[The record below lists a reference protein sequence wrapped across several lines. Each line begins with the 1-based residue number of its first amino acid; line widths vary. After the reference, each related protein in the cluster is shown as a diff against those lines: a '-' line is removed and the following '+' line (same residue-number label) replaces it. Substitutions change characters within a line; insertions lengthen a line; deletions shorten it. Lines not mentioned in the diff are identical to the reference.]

1 MPVADQPDP
10 AFDAFASR
18 EPLFA
23 VLTADRYLRAHLTPD
38 RENEFFAS
46 GAELVDWIFHVIEHR
61 ISPHFSPVS
70 MLEYGCG
77 PGRLAVALAGRPGS
91 VTAVDRSPAMR
102 SVARQEADRRGA
114 GHIECQSAAELFA
127 SPRKFDLICCV
138 HVLQRLRPDEGLR
151 LIGRLL
157 ERLTTGGVAVL
168 HVPFATSASSAVR
181 SARWL
186 REHVPPANGLV
197 NRMRGKPWNDPLIP
211 THIYNLDA
219 VLRKVD
225 ESSAPAAHVVF
236 QHKDDLS
243 NAFVFAEMP
252 LPSITGVD
260 ERGRPLPGTSLRVR
274 PHEDSPAVDVKALI
288 GETSIDVLNRAAEE
302 YFASLRN
309 WDDHL
314 AKPFGAIV
322 ETPRLLMNLSM
333 VLHGLR
339 LRPGD
344 TVLEYGAGTGWLSRA
359 LTQLGCRTILLDVS
373 ATALDMAAELYRR
386 LPVVGA
392 RPAPEFVQFDGR
404 SIPLQDSSV
413 DRSVCF
419 DALHH
424 APNAADVIREL
435 ARVLKPGGIAAF
447 SEPGARHSRSPMSQF
462 EMRTYNVVENDID
475 VHALWRTAREHGFS
489 DIRLAVFNGPP
500 FYVSL
505 AEFEDFLEAGQTS
518 ERWLTATR
526 VHQRDVRTFFLYK
539 AGAEPLDSRSSDGLV
554 AEISFAGGMSA
565 VGGPGLSVVEGRPI
579 AIDVTLRNAG
589 AARWLPSAAPHGGV
603 GVGVHLRNAIG
614 HRVPL
619 KHDVVPLSAAPDGV
633 EPGESVRCRVEL
645 PALEAG
651 TYQVEIDAVAVG
663 IAWFS
668 QVGSKTKVITLE
680 VA

>member
-1 MPVADQPDP
+1 VPVADQPDA
-10 AFDAFASR
+10 AFDAYAER
-18 EPLFA
+18 EPYFA
-23 VLTADRYLRAHLTPD
+23 VLTADQYLRANLTPD

-46 GAELVDWIFHVIEHR
+46 GAELVDWMFHVIEHR
-61 ISPHFSPVS
+61 VSPHFSPMS

-91 VTAVDRSPAMR
+91 VTAVDRSPAMLA
-102 SVARQEADRRGA
+102 VARHEAERRGA
-114 GHIECQSAAELFA
+114 GHVEFQTAGELFA

-157 ERLTTGGVAVL
+157 ERLATGGVAVF

-181 SARWL
+181 GARWL
-186 REHVPPANGLV
+186 REHVPPANGLM
-197 NRMRGKPWNDPLIP
+197 NRMRGKRWGDPLIP

-225 ESSAPAAHVVF
+225 KSSSPAAHVVF
-236 QHKDDLS
+236 QHKGDLS

-260 ERGRPLPGTSLRVR
+260 ERGRPLPGTALRVR
-274 PHEDSPAVDVKALI
+274 PAEDGEPIAQSIDVKALI
-288 GETSIDVLNRAAEE
+288 QETSLDVLNRAAEE

-322 ETPRLLMNLSM
+322 ETPRLLVNLST

-344 TVLEYGAGTGWLSRA
+344 TVLEFGAGTGWLSRA
-359 LTQLGCRTILLDVS
+359 LTQLGCRAILLDVS
-373 ATALDMAAELYRR
+373 ATALEMAAELYRR
-386 LPVVGA
+386 QPVVGD

-404 SIPLQDSSV
+404 SIPLPDASV
-413 DRSVCF
+413 DRIVSF

-424 APNAADVIREL
+424 APNPADVIREF
-435 ARVLKPGGIAAF
+435 ARILKPGGIAAF

-462 EMRTYNVVENDID
+462 EMRTYSVVENDID
-475 VHALWRTAREHGFS
+475 VHALWRTAQEHGFS
-489 DIRLAVFNGPP
+489 AIKLAVFNGPP

-505 AEFEDFLEAGQTS
+505 AEFEDFLAAGQTS

-526 VHQRDVRTFFLYK
+526 VHQRDVRSFFMFK
-539 AGAEPLDSRSSDGLV
+539 GGGEPIDSRSMEGLSAEVVLKDPGTV
-554 AEISFAGGMSA
+554 AEGKPVM
-565 VGGPGLSVVEGRPI
+565 L
-579 AIDVTLRNAG
+579 DVTLRNTGTAL
-589 AARWLPSAAPHGGV
+589 WLPADAPHGAV
-603 GVGVHLRNAIG
+603 GLGVHVHGATGR
-614 HRVPL
+614 RVPL
-619 KHDVVPLSAAPDGV
+619 DGEVFPIGTPASGVP
-633 EPGESVRCRVEL
+633 PGGSISCRIEL
-645 PALEAG
+645 PALAAG
-651 TYQVEIDAVAVG
+651 SYRVEVDAVAVG
-663 IAWFS
+663 VGWFS
-668 QVGSKTKVITLE
+668 QVGSKTKGITLE
-680 VA
+680 VVK

>member
-1 MPVADQPDP
+1 MPVADQPDA
-10 AFDAFASR
+10 AFDAFAAR
-18 EPLFA
+18 EPYFA
-23 VLTADRYLRAHLTPD
+23 VLTADRYLRANLTPE
-38 RENEFFAS
+38 RENEFFAG
-46 GAELVDWIFHVIEHR
+46 GAELIDWIFHVIEHR
-61 ISPHFSPVS
+61 IAPHFSPMS
-70 MLEYGCG
+70 TLEYGCG
-77 PGRLAVALAGRPGS
+77 PGRLAIALASRPGS
-91 VTAVDRSPAMR
+91 VTAVDRSPAML
-102 SVARQEADRRGA
+102 EAAKREAERRGA
-114 GHIECQSAAELFA
+114 RHIEFQAAADLFA

-138 HVLQRLRPDEGLR
+138 HLLQRLRPEEGLH

-157 ERLTTGGVAVL
+157 GRLATGGVAVF

-181 SARWL
+181 GARWL
-186 REHVPPANGLV
+186 REHVPPANGV
-197 NRMRGKPWNDPLIP
+197 MNRMRGKRWSDPLIP
-211 THIYNLDA
+211 THIYDLDA

-260 ERGRPLPGTSLRVR
+260 ERGRPLPGTALRVR
-274 PHEDSPAVDVKALI
+274 PREDNEPIDVKTLI
-288 GETSIDVLNRAAEE
+288 GETSLDVLNRAAEE

-322 ETPRLLMNLSM
+322 ETPRLLVNLSS

-344 TVLEYGAGTGWLSRA
+344 TVLEFGAGTGWLSRA
-359 LTQLGCRTILLDVS
+359 LTQLGCRAILLDVS
-373 ATALDMAAELYRR
+373 ATALDIATELYRR
-386 LPVVGA
+386 LPVVGD
-392 RPAPEFVQFDGR
+392 RPAPEFLQFDGR
-404 SIPLQDSSV
+404 SIPLPDSSV
-413 DRSVCF
+413 DRTVCF

-424 APNAADVIREL
+424 TPNPADVLREL

-489 DIRLAVFNGPP
+489 DIRIAVFNGPP

-505 AEFEDFLEAGQTS
+505 AEFEDFLAAGQTS

-526 VHQRDVRTFFLYK
+526 VHQRDVRNFFLYK
-539 AGAEPLDSRSSDGLV
+539 AGADALDSRSSEGL
-554 AEISFAGGMSA
+554 AADISFA
-565 VGGPGLSVVEGRPI
+565 PGLSAVEGLAGRPI

-589 AARWLPSAAPHGGV
+589 AARWLPSGAPHGGV
-603 GVGVHLRNAIG
+603 GVGVHLRDASG
-614 HRVPL
+614 RRMPL
-619 KHDVVPLSAAPDGV
+619 KQDVFPLSAAPEGV
-633 EPGESVRCRVEL
+633 APGATIQCRLEL
-645 PALEAG
+645 PPLDAG
-651 TYQVEIDAVAVG
+651 TYQVDIDAVAVG
-663 IAWFS
+663 VAWFS
-668 QVGSKTKVITLE
+668 QVGSKTKEITLE
-680 VA
+680 VVK